1 VGDPSA
7 TARFQAL
14 GLIHSVLSK
23 PEMRALYDES
33 GDIEEDDGCELSTE
47 WYLHIDGLGL
57 GVSGLGLGFLF
68 ELLAYVSAH
77 HIHQPSSIIL

>member
-33 GDIEEDDGCELSTE
+33 GDIEDDDGSELSTE
-47 WYLHIDGLGL
+47 W
-57 GVSGLGLGFLF
+57 
-68 ELLAYVSAH
+68 
-77 HIHQPSSIIL
+77 